1 MPTIVIVD
9 DEKILRK
16 LVAAA
21 LKQCDFEVLEASSA
35 RQAVQAASRCPNGVD
50 LLLTELTLPRGNG
63 LDLCRKLEAVA
74 PGLKAVFLSRA
85 PHAERLEE
93 ALRAEGRT
101 VLREPFTMP
110 ALLDA
115 VTQELGLPSGF
126 RKPPSR
132 AETLR
137 RETAGSRA
145 ANGSVAE

>member
-21 LKQCDFEVLEASSA
+21 LKQCDFEVLEASSV
-35 RQAVQAASRCPNGVD
+35 RQAAQVANRCPNGVD

-63 LDLCRKLEAVA
+63 LDLCRKLEATA
-74 PGLKAVFLSRA
+74 PGMKTVFLSRT

-93 ALRAEGRT
+93 AARAEGRT
-101 VLREPFTMP
+101 VLREPFAMP
-110 ALLDA
+110 ALLEA
-115 VTQELGLPSGF
+115 VARELGLQGGF

-132 AETLR
+132 AGSQHGK
-137 RETAGSRA
+137 TAGSRA
-145 ANGSVAE
+145 ANGGLSE